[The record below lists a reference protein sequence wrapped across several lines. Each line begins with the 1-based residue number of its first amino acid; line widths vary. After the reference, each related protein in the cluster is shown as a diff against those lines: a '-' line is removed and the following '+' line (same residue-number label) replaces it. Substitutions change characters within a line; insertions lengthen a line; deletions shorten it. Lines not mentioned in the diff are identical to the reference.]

1 VAFLHFDL
9 AGYYLLGS
17 GLRGVCV
24 VWWFGAVVYIK
35 KLARWGRRRYGVAS
49 TRFVVRRHAPWG
61 GWAIGCVLL
70 VAVLM
75 LGLFWKS
82 TSGDG
87 VAEVDVL
94 RQELLRQREELLAL
108 QIRLGGG
115 RSLDEMERSARSGLL
130 EKVRNLEREN
140 AALKE
145 DMLLFERLV
154 PSSGEEAVVR
164 IESFRVWQEGGGR
177 YRYRWLVA
185 YRPGGVAPEFH
196 GRLQI
201 VVSLVGEGGRTLM
214 LSDKGGG
221 DPVYRLDVKGV
232 ARREGGFVVPQGELV
247 SSVELRVLQNEV
259 IKAKRM
265 AQL

>member
-1 VAFLHFDL
+1 M
-9 AGYYLLGS
+9 
-17 GLRGVCV
+17 CV
-24 VWWFGAVVYIK
+24 VWWSGVAVYIK
-35 KLARWGRRRYGVAS
+35 KLARWGRPRYGLAS
-49 TRFVVRRHAPWG
+49 TRFVVRPHISWRKWV
-61 GWAIGCVLL
+61 IGCVLL
-70 VAVLM
+70 LVVVLV
-75 LGLFWKS
+75 LGLLWRS
-82 TSGDG
+82 ASGDG
-87 VAEVDVL
+87 AAEVDAL
-94 RQELLRQREELLAL
+94 RQEVLRQREELLAL

-115 RSLDEMERSARSGLL
+115 RSLDEMERSAKSGLL

-185 YRPGGVAPEFH
+185 YRPGGGVPEFH

-201 VVSLVGEGGRTLM
+201 MVSLGGGEGGRALM
-214 LSDKGGG
+214 LPEKVA
-221 DPVYRLDVKGV
+221 DPEYRLDVKGV
-232 ARREGGFVVPQGELV
+232 ARREGGFVVPQGGLV
-247 SSVELRVLQNEV
+247 SSVELRVLQNEA

-265 AQL
+265 AQF